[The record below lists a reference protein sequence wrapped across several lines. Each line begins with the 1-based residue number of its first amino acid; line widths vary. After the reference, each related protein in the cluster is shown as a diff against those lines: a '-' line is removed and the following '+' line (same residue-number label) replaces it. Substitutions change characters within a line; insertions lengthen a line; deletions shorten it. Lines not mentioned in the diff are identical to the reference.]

1 VRCESDRHGKF
12 FDAITR
18 GYLKSFAASIIFLK
32 IIATEIRLQT
42 GIPQDNRRTGCV
54 PAEATMTVK
63 SILDSKGTDV
73 ATIDPSADLASAV
86 KLLAAHRIGA
96 LVVVGSDQRIAGII
110 SERDIIRELADR
122 GAAALEQQVGHVM
135 TRKIVTCSRAET
147 ISSVMDL
154 MTDGK
159 FRHLP
164 VVEEGRLIGI
174 VSIGDV
180 VKHRVHEIESES
192 ATLRDY
198 IRST

>member
-1 VRCESDRHGKF
+1 
-12 FDAITR
+12 
-18 GYLKSFAASIIFLK
+18 
-32 IIATEIRLQT
+32 
-42 GIPQDNRRTGCV
+42 
-54 PAEATMTVK
+54 MTVK
-63 SILDSKGTDV
+63 SILDRKGIDV
-73 ATIDPSADLASAV
+73 ATIEPSADLASAV
-86 KLLAAHRIGA
+86 KQLAAHRIGA
-96 LVVVGSDQRIAGII
+96 LVVIGSDQRIAGII

-122 GAAALEQQVGHVM
+122 SAAALEVGHVM

-154 MTDGK
+154 MTAGK

-180 VKHRVHEIESES
+180 VKYRVHEIESES